1 MLKNTQKD
9 SHSTIKADELI
20 KAVFFSSGRHTTKN
34 RLLKSRWGFPVHQNS

>member
-20 KAVFFSSGRHTTKN
+20 KAVFFFFWKTHNKKQTFKVKMGIPSSPK
-34 RLLKSRWGFPVHQNS
+34 

>member
-20 KAVFFSSGRHTTKN
+20 KAVFFF
-34 RLLKSRWGFPVHQNS
+34 LLEDTQQKTDF